1 MSSFNQGAIEPSPF
15 SDEML
20 NQFRKQGDP
29 LADEVIDAF
38 AGQYNSSIQE
48 LAENLENMIR
58 MPNDDK
64 VIDAI
69 EEYFPNDEAIRRSL
83 QKFFTQ
89 ATLLPTWLDTE
100 KLELGSHVFQDHLF
114 SGIMILGCA
123 SLPTTYVCQPDTKV
137 LGFTRRLIDD
147 APKRLV
153 ETAQMVTD
161 VMGDGG
167 LTIQD
172 GKLAG
177 KGIQS
182 ILKIRLIH
190 AAVRHM
196 MLHKE
201 KILKEDLHNNNI
213 NPNNFLLFYVFDS
226 QQKQTSWYGDKR
238 PDTWNIKTD
247 GIPIN
252 NEALA
257 IILLTFSFTILYGL
271 KKIGVKINKEQR
283 NAYLHAWNI
292 VGYTLGVDEKFLTE
306 FISYEKTKII
316 YTQILK
322 RRRGYSN
329 DGMLLQKSLLEAF
342 VENAK
347 RLIPFGRLLH
357 VRRLARLITSILI
370 PKESYKALGLKL
382 SIYDYIVRFFVWL
395 GVRLFGCLV
404 NFKLFRPIANYM
416 FGRIAQ
422 SLWDWRKE
430 FDDTIQPNNKTAII
444 KPLLIPYKLVPAS
457 YLSGKYKK

>member
-1 MSSFNQGAIEPSPF
+1 MSGFNKSVAQPSPF
-15 SDEML
+15 TSEML
-20 NQFRKQGDP
+20 NEFRLQGDS
-29 LADEVIDAF
+29 LADDVINAF
-38 AGQYNSSIQE
+38 AGKFNSSIQE
-48 LAENLENMIR
+48 LAEKLENMIR
-58 MPNDDK
+58 MPNDDY
-64 VIDAI
+64 VIDSI
-69 EEYFPNDEAIRRSL
+69 QEYFPNDESIREALENYFS
-83 QKFFTQ
+83 Q
-89 ATLLPTWLDTE
+89 ATLLPKWLDTE
-100 KLELGSHVFQDHLF
+100 KLKLGSYVFQDHLF

-161 VMGDGG
+161 VMGDEG
-167 LTIQD
+167 LTVQN
-172 GKLAG
+172 GKLSG

-190 AAVRHM
+190 AAVRYM

-201 KILKEDLHNNNI
+201 KILDDHQHNNNI
-213 NPNNFLLFYVFDS
+213 DPNNFLLAYVFDS
-226 QQKQTSWYGDKR
+226 QQQENSWYGDKK
-238 PDTWNIKTD
+238 PDAWDMKSD
-247 GIPIN
+247 GVPIN

-283 NAYLHAWNI
+283 DAYLHTWNI
-292 VGYTLGVDEKFLTE
+292 IGYTLGVDERFLTE
-306 FISYEKTKII
+306 FSSYENTKII
-316 YTQILK
+316 YTQILL
-322 RRRGYSN
+322 RRRGFSN
-329 DGMLLQKSLLEAF
+329 DGMLLQQSLLEAF
-342 VENAK
+342 TENAK

-382 SIYDYIVRFFVWL
+382 SIYDYIVRFFVWM
-395 GVRLFGCLV
+395 GIRLFGFLV
-404 NFKLFRPIANYM
+404 NIKLFRPLANYM

-430 FDDTIQPNNKTAII
+430 FDNTEQQDQKTAII

-457 YLSGKYKK
+457 FLSGNYKK